1 MIFGMSQTEFL
12 IRIPAILLALTLHE
26 LSHAFTAYK
35 LGDTTAR
42 DQGRLTLNPLAH
54 LDILGTVML
63 LTGLFGW
70 AKPVPVNP
78 YNLRNPKRDMML
90 ISVAGPLS
98 NVIQALLCG
107 FIIRGIMTLASANP
121 GFFNAPLVKY
131 LFIFFVL
138 AFLINTGLA
147 FFNLLPLYPLD
158 GSKIL
163 AWFLPD
169 KYIDGYMRATRY
181 AMPLIFGLVIIGA
194 FTGKRILSTILDPI
208 FGPFMY
214 LMSLAAF
221 GNGDAI
227 YLYLNI
233 LHHLAAM

>member
-1 MIFGMSQTEFL
+1 MILGMSAEQFI

-26 LSHAFTAYK
+26 LSHAAVAYK

-42 DQGRLTLNPLAH
+42 DQGRLTLNPIVH
-54 LDILGTVML
+54 LDLLGTIML

-78 YNLRNPKRDMML
+78 YNLRNPKRDLML

-98 NVIQALLCG
+98 NIIQALLCG
-107 FIIRGIMTLASANP
+107 FIIRAAMIFAPVNQEL
-121 GFFNAPLVKY
+121 FNAPVVRFLL
-131 LFIFFVL
+131 LFLIL
-138 AFLINTGLA
+138 AFLINSGLA

-169 KYIDGYMRATRY
+169 KYVESYMRATRY
-181 AMPLIFGLVIIGA
+181 AMPIIFGLVIIGA
-194 FTGKRILSTILDPI
+194 FTNTHILSKILNPI
-208 FGPFMY
+208 FEPFMY
-214 LMSLAAF
+214 AMKFAAF
-221 GNGDAI
+221 GNGHA
-227 YLYLNI
+227 L
-233 LHHLAAM
+233 

>member
-1 MIFGMSQTEFL
+1 MISGMTHAEFL

-26 LSHAFTAYK
+26 LSHAAVAYK
-35 LGDTTAR
+35 LGDHTAR
-42 DQGRLTLNPLAH
+42 DQGRLTLNPLVH
-54 LDILGTVML
+54 LDLLGTIML

-78 YNLRNPKRDMML
+78 YNLRNPKRDLML

-98 NVIQALLCG
+98 NIVQALCCG
-107 FIIRGIMTLASANP
+107 FIIRAIMIVAPSNQEL
-121 GFFNAPLVKY
+121 FNTPIAKY
-131 LFIFFVL
+131 LLLFLIL
-138 AFLINTGLA
+138 AFWINSGLA

-181 AMPLIFGLVIIGA
+181 AMPIIFGLVIIGA
-194 FTGKRILSTILDPI
+194 LTKINILPAILNPI
-208 FGPFMY
+208 FQPFMY
-214 LMSLAAF
+214 LMKLAAF
-221 GNGDAI
+221 GNGGA
-227 YLYLNI
+227 L
-233 LHHLAAM
+233 

>member
-1 MIFGMSQTEFL
+1 MITTEFL

-26 LSHAFTAYK
+26 LSHALTACK
-35 LGDTTAR
+35 LGDPTAR

-54 LDILGTVML
+54 LDLLGTIML

-78 YNLRNPKRDMML
+78 CNLRNPKRDLML

-98 NVIQALLCG
+98 NIIQALCCG
-107 FIIRGIMTLASANP
+107 FIIRAIIA
-121 GFFNAPLVKY
+121 FAPTTATAAALQETPLTRY
-131 LFIFFVL
+131 LILFLIL
-138 AFLINTGLA
+138 AFWINSGLA

-169 KYIDGYMRATRY
+169 KYIEGYMRATRY

-194 FTGKRILSTILDPI
+194 LTKINILPTILNPL
-208 FGPFMY
+208 FKPFMY
-214 LMSLAAF
+214 VMKFAAF
-221 GNGDAI
+221 GDGNA
-227 YLYLNI
+227 LF
-233 LHHLAAM
+233 

>member
-1 MIFGMSQTEFL
+1 MILGMPADQFI

-26 LSHAFTAYK
+26 LSHAVTACK

-54 LDILGTVML
+54 LDLLGTIML

-78 YNLRNPKRDMML
+78 YSLRNPKRDLML
-90 ISVAGPLS
+90 ISLAGPLS
-98 NVIQALLCG
+98 NIIQALCCG
-107 FIIRGIMTLASANP
+107 FIIRAAMTLAPSNP
-121 GFFNAPLVKY
+121 DFFNTPLAKY
-131 LFIFFVL
+131 ILLFLML
-138 AFLINTGLA
+138 AFWINSGLA

-169 KYIDGYMRATRY
+169 KHVESYMRVTRY
-181 AMPLIFGLVIIGA
+181 AIPLIFGLVIIGA
-194 FTGKRILSTILDPI
+194 LTGKNILSTILNPV
-208 FGPFMY
+208 FKPFMY
-214 LMSLAAF
+214 IMQLAAF
-221 GNGDAI
+221 GDGDA
-227 YLYLNI
+227 
-233 LHHLAAM
+233 M